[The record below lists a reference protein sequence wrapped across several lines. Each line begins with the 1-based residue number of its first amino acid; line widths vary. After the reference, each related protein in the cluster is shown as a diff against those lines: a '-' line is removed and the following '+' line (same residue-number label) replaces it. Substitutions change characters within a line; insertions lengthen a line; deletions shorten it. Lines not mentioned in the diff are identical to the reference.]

1 MAGIYV
7 HIPFCRKAC
16 HYCNF
21 HFSTNTRSM
30 DAMIHAICKELN
42 LRKVYL
48 QDQPV
53 ESIYFGGGTPSLVS
67 AELLSQ
73 ILVHIH
79 QEFQV
84 HHAAEI
90 TLEANPDDINP
101 EALQSWRTIGINR
114 LSVGIQSFDPDE
126 LMWMNRAH
134 TASQA
139 HACIPMIQ
147 ESGFS
152 NFSIDLIYGSPM
164 LSDGQLA
171 TNIAIAVKHEVPHI
185 AAYALTIEPQTAL
198 AHFVAKG
205 KSAATDAEK
214 QVHQSNIL
222 MQALE
227 DAGYEHYEISNFAK
241 PGFRSRH
248 NSSYWM
254 GKHYL
259 GVGPGA
265 HSFNGHSRQWNI
277 ANNALYLQSI
287 ELGEIP
293 EETEHLT
300 PTQQLNEYIMTSLR
314 TIEGL
319 SLAKLET
326 WGSDHAQSVKN
337 AAIPFLAD
345 GRLIQH
351 QQALIL
357 SRSGKSWADGI
368 AAALFQD

>member
-1 MAGIYV
+1 
-7 HIPFCRKAC
+7 
-16 HYCNF
+16 
-21 HFSTNTRSM
+21 M
-30 DAMIHAICKELN
+30 DAMIHAICKELS
-42 LRKVYL
+42 LQKAYL
-48 QDQPV
+48 QDQLI
-53 ESIYFGGGTPSLVS
+53 ETIYFGGGTPSLVS
-67 AELLSQ
+67 SELLSH

-79 QEFQV
+79 REFQV

-90 TLEANPDDINP
+90 TLEANPDDIKP
-101 EALQSWRTIGINR
+101 ETLQAWRTIGMNR

-126 LMWMNRAH
+126 LVWMNRAH

-147 ESGFS
+147 ESGFT
-152 NFSIDLIYGSPM
+152 NFSVDLIYGSPM
-164 LSDGQLA
+164 LSDEQLA

-222 MQALE
+222 MQAME

-241 PGFRSRH
+241 PGFRSQH

-259 GVGPGA
+259 GIGPGA
-265 HSFNGHSRQWNI
+265 HSFNGLSRQWNVS
-277 ANNALYLQSI
+277 NNALYLQSI

-293 EETEHLT
+293 AETEHLT

-319 SLAKLET
+319 SLAKINT
-326 WGSDHAQSVKN
+326 WGISQAEN
-337 AAIPFLAD
+337 IMEAAKPFIAD

-351 QQALIL
+351 EQALIL
-357 SRSGKSWADGI
+357 SRNGKSWADAI

>member
-1 MAGIYV
+1 
-7 HIPFCRKAC
+7 
-16 HYCNF
+16 
-21 HFSTNTRSM
+21 M

-53 ESIYFGGGTPSLVS
+53 ETIYFGGGTPSLVS

-101 EALQSWRTIGINR
+101 EVLQSWRTIGINR

-277 ANNALYLQSI
+277 ANNALYIQSI